1 MGIQDFLK
9 SSVILSCAALCENFR
24 LSYELLKTEVN
35 DEVNKEGGFNLYS
48 ILVVKTDS
56 CDDYEYD
63 FVYDVSRDY
72 DTAKSYLNTLCSETV
87 TPISLRDVLYDIM

>member
-1 MGIQDFLK
+1 MPEFFK
-9 SSVILSCAALCENFR
+9 SSVVMSDTALCEGFR
-24 LSYELLKTEVN
+24 LSYELLISRAS
-35 DEVNKEGGFNLYS
+35 GGDGSDVYS

-72 DTAKSYLNTLCSETV
+72 DTAKSYLNMLCRETV
-87 TPISLRDVLYDIM
+87 TPMSLRDVLYNIM